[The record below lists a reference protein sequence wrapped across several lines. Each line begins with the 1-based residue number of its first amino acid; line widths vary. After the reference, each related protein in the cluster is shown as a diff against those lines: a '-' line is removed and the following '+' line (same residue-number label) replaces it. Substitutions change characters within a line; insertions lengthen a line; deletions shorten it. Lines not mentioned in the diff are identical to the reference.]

1 MDPAVWKRVKN
12 AYAEAIELPTDA
24 RSSFLVSIDDQIRE
38 NVARLLAADSDA
50 ANFIDRPFLLEQGS
64 VLPPEESAVGTVIDD
79 YRILAVLGSGGMGTV
94 YLAEHEGE
102 GFTHRVALKLIKRG
116 MDTDMVLRRFLT
128 ERQILASLD
137 HPNIARMLDG
147 GSTPAG
153 VPYFVMEHV
162 EGLPIRSYCDT
173 NDLDVAER
181 IELFAKVCAAVS
193 YAHQKL
199 VVHRDLKPS
208 NVLVTPTGEPKLLDF
223 GIAKLL
229 QPNWNE
235 STEPL
240 TATQFRILTPEYSS
254 PEQLRGEATTTST
267 DVYSLGVM
275 LYELL
280 TGVRPHQR
288 KRKDPQMLVEAIES
302 AEPVKPSDAVLAEER
317 HKTSAADITDNAL
330 VAQTGERTADTTRR
344 PTTNSRQLKGDIDN
358 IVLKAI
364 KPEAD
369 RRYASVQELLDDLR
383 NYLAGRPVKAT
394 ADSSSYRLK
403 KFFRRHRTAVA
414 ASAAAAL
421 LLIGIT
427 GFTGWQY
434 LRAER
439 ERARAQ
445 RQFEETRSLSKSVLY
460 ELHDAIEPLEGST
473 QARALLVSKAL
484 EYLDR
489 LASENSSDAGL
500 QTELADAYQRIGDIQ
515 GGLWRSN
522 LGQREQA
529 EESYAKAF
537 QIRKSLV
544 DAGNTDPKLRWKLAQ
559 AYAKN
564 ADSSYSAA
572 DPAGMLENS
581 QKSLDLLIPIEADL
595 GSDSD
600 FMIDL
605 AAGYAKVARG
615 FAMTGKFEPA
625 IENINQAIKVLET
638 AVAREPA
645 TVSLVDALSTVYDYS
660 AEIHSGNGR
669 KDEALALYR
678 RGLEQQKLAAELAP
692 NNPVY
697 RRNLAASYVL
707 VSQLR
712 CQIGDC
718 KAALPDVD
726 KGIELLRA
734 LVKSD
739 PQNADFKYVA
749 GAALQNKGVLLAGA
763 GRYDEAIEILT
774 SELKTSEA
782 AAAADPGDKI
792 APFTTAKIK
801 HELGRAYLGSAS
813 QSRDRSAKAERLRAA
828 SRLFESAL
836 VVFKEYRDNGITVGE
851 DAALADV
858 VAEESAKCSA
868 ELARLGVSSKA

>member
-12 AYAEAIELPTDA
+12 VYAEAIELPPDV
-24 RSSFLVSIDDQIRE
+24 RPSFLASIDDQIQQE
-38 NVARLLAADSDA
+38 VVRLLAADNEA
-50 ANFIDRPFLLEQGS
+50 ADFIDRPFLLEQGS

-79 YRILAVLGSGGMGTV
+79 YRILALLGSGGMGTV

-153 VPYFVMEHV
+153 LPYFVMEHV
-162 EGLPIRSYCDT
+162 EGLPIRTYCDT
-173 NDLDVAER
+173 NDLDVTER
-181 IELFAKVCAAVS
+181 IELFAKVCSTVS

-208 NVLVTPTGEPKLLDF
+208 NVLVTPSGEPKLLDF

-288 KRKDPQMLVEAIES
+288 KKDPRMLVEAIES
-302 AEPVKPSDAVLAEER
+302 SEPVKPSDAALADEKL
-317 HKTSAADITDNAL
+317 KTSAAGVTDNSL
-330 VAQTGERTADTTRR
+330 VAQTGERTSDTTRR
-344 PTTNSRQLKGDIDN
+344 PTTNSKELKGDLDN
-358 IVLKAI
+358 IILKAI
-364 KPEAD
+364 KPEPD
-369 RRYASVQELLDDLR
+369 RRYASVQEFLDDLR
-383 NYLAGRPVKAT
+383 NYLTGRPVKAT

-403 KFFRRHRTAVA
+403 KFFRRHRTGAL

-427 GFTGWQY
+427 AFTGWQY
-434 LRAER
+434 FRAER

-489 LASENSSDAGL
+489 LAAENSSDASL

-515 GGLWRSN
+515 GGLFRSN
-522 LGQREQA
+522 LGQREQS

-537 QIRKSLV
+537 QIRQALV
-544 DAGNTDPKLRWKLAQ
+544 DGGNMDPKLRWKLAQ
-559 AYAKN
+559 AYAKKG
-564 ADSSYSAA
+564 DSSYTAA

-615 FAMTGKFEPA
+615 LAMTGKDEPA
-625 IENINQAIKVLET
+625 IEQINRAINVLET
-638 AVAREPA
+638 TVAREPT
-645 TVSLVDALSTVYDYS
+645 TVALADALSAVYDYA
-660 AEIHSGNGR
+660 AEIHAGFGR
-669 KDEALALYR
+669 TKEGLAFYR
-678 RGLEQQKLAAELAP
+678 RGLNQQIRVAVLAP

-697 RRNLAASYVL
+697 RRNLAASYIL
-707 VSQLR
+707 VSGIQ
-712 CQIGDC
+712 CKIGDC
-718 KAALPDVD
+718 QAALPDAD
-726 KGIELLRA
+726 RGIALMQA

-739 PQNADFKYVA
+739 PENADFKYIA
-749 GAALQNKGVLLAGA
+749 GAAAQNKGVLLAGS
-763 GRYDEAIEILT
+763 GRFAEGIELLAT
-774 SELKTSEA
+774 QLKVAETAE
-782 AAAADPGDKI
+782 AADPGDKI
-792 APFTTAKIK
+792 LPFTTAQIK
-801 HELGRAYLGSAS
+801 HELGRAYLGSALAA
-813 QSRDRSAKAERLRAA
+813 RGPSAKAEQLRTALG
-828 SRLFESAL
+828 LFEAAL
-836 VVFKEYRDNGITVGE
+836 AVFKEYRDSGITVGE
-851 DAALADV
+851 DAALVDV
-858 VAEESAKCSA
+858 VAEEVAKCSA
-868 ELARLGVSSKA
+868 ELARLGVSSKV